1 MIRRN
6 LLLAVFYLLV
16 MPYAMMAQQETD
28 YRPLAKEGKVW
39 NFKMREYLN
48 NGVLDHYYSYIVKGD
63 TAIYDKAYKKLYM
76 QYDKYNIYTAALRD
90 EGSCAYIVPANTGSE
105 FYYYDLEL
113 NEGVPLTHGLDA
125 RPYKS
130 PFTRDINGIT
140 LNCLEWLIG
149 PTSVHMLFLWI
160 EGIGCTQDFF
170 KCHLFGPSDGGT
182 VLGGYGELVSCI
194 EDGVYLYGD
203 ETSVPV
209 TTRTAIPLHYEG
221 KDGYDGEASNIWL
234 ETDGTNITFFL
245 HDVKDVLTL
254 YLNNEPLQ
262 IDFTGDMFKS
272 FVPSALLV
280 NYRLESANEVF
291 SVDINKSL
299 ITAIPAPSIENRKSS
314 NSNCYDLS
322 GRLLSAPPAHG
333 IYIRDG
339 KKVVVR

>member
-1 MIRRN
+1 MIQRN
-6 LLLAVFYLLV
+6 LLLAVLFLLV
-16 MPYAMMAQQETD
+16 MPCAMMAQQETD

-63 TAIYDKAYKKLYM
+63 TTIHEKAYKKLYM
-76 QYDKYNIYTAALRD
+76 QYDKYNLYTAALRD
-90 EGSCAYIVPANTGSE
+90 EGCRAYIVPADSVTE
-105 FYYYDLEL
+105 RFYYDLEL
-113 NEGVPLTHGLDA
+113 TERAQLTYGLDA

-130 PFTRDINGIT
+130 LSTRDINGIT

-170 KCHLFGPSDGGT
+170 KCHLFGPSDGAT

-203 ETSVPV
+203 ETSVPAI
-209 TTRTAIPLHYEG
+209 TRYPILLHYERKGDYEG
-221 KDGYDGEASNIWL
+221 KMSDIWL
-234 ETDGTNITFFL
+234 ETDGTNITFFF
-245 HDVKDVLTL
+245 HDIKDVFTL

-262 IDFTGDMFKS
+262 IDFTGDIFRS
-272 FVPSALLV
+272 FVPSTLLV
-280 NYRLESANEVF
+280 NYRLESENEVF
-291 SVDINKSL
+291 SVDINQSL
-299 ITAIPAPSIENRKSS
+299 ITGISVPSIVNSKSV
-314 NSNCYDLS
+314 NGQWYDLS
-322 GRLLSAPPAHG
+322 GRPLSTPPTHG